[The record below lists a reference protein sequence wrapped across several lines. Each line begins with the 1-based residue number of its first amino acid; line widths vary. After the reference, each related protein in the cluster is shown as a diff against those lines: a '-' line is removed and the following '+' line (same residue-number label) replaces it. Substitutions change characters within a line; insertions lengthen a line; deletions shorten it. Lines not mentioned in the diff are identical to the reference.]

1 MKTTLQDFI
10 YCSLALTA
18 LCLFSITSTS
28 IISHAITRRIFDEYF
43 VIFDLFVFL
52 LSFGIGSSIAAL
64 TMLKLW
70 PFEAGTY
77 DMNSQE
83 FMRWKLF
90 TVIVEFGKKALAPF
104 TTVFA
109 RPLIE
114 KMFGAKIGKHTA
126 IGGTLVDGHMITLED
141 EAIVGE
147 RSIVAAHYITNG
159 KLTLKPAVL
168 RKGAIVG
175 GGAIVMS
182 SEIGEGSVI
191 VPTSLVMPDNVI
203 PPGELWGGFPARRIR
218 KTDEAPDTNSTKSRN
233 RF

>member
-1 MKTTLQDFI
+1 MKTTFKDFL
-10 YCSLALTA
+10 YCSLILTA
-18 LCLFSITSTS
+18 IFIFSIITTGTVSHFFTRQLFS
-28 IISHAITRRIFDEYF
+28 DYF
-43 VIFDLFVFL
+43 VIIDLFIFL
-52 LSFGIGSSIAAL
+52 LSFGTGSSIIAL
-64 TMLKLW
+64 SMLKLW
-70 PFEAGTY
+70 PFEPGTY
-77 DMNSQE
+77 EMNSPE
-83 FMRWKLF
+83 FARWKLF
-90 TVIVEFGKKALAPF
+90 TVTVEFGKKSLSPF

-159 KLTLKPAVL
+159 KLTLKPAIL
-168 RKGAIVG
+168 RRGAIVG

-182 SEIGEGSVI
+182 SEVGAGSVI
-191 VPTSLVMPDNVI
+191 VPTSLVMPDNNI

-218 KTDEAPDTNSTKSRN
+218 RTDEAPDTTSSKARN